1 MEGTSTCNGYARAFL
16 ALCSYSGIICENVRG
31 YTDGKLHMW
40 NRVKLGDGWEYVDV
54 TWNSMA
60 GSDRWLLVLE
70 ARMRMDHVW

>member
-1 MEGTSTCNGYARAFL
+1 
-16 ALCSYSGIICENVRG
+16 
-31 YTDGKLHMW
+31 MW

-70 ARMRMDHVW
+70 ERMRMDHVW